1 MSVITDSEIELD
13 KSSVSSCTEESKGSS
28 ASYMQSRKG
37 SQMTD
42 LAESEI
48 GSSEINSA
56 LDQGLGMIQKL
67 DYKNFA
73 TSDAFF

>member
-1 MSVITDSEIELD
+1 
-13 KSSVSSCTEESKGSS
+13 
-28 ASYMQSRKG
+28 MQSRKG

-42 LAESEI
+42 LAESEM